1 MKTIRDTVA
10 RKGAWLTTMALV
22 AAMYLGDAA
31 FAQATPKPPE
41 RMTYQGFLTG
51 ADGTALGNS
60 APKAYDVLFR
70 IYDAEQGGNLLWGEQ
85 QTVTVD
91 KGYFSV
97 LLGEGAAVTGVPNAG
112 IVFSALFTGATASDR
127 FVGVTVKG
135 IGTGGTDVDI
145 LPRVRFLS
153 SPYAY
158 LAASAVKLVQTT
170 GADLLT
176 SSGNTVTVSGSLVA
190 NGLTAGTITATNSVT
205 AGILNGTTNITTP
218 VLRAGAVTVTNGLTA
233 GTVTV
238 TNALTAGSITAGSI
252 SAANALNV
260 LSVAA
265 SGAITASSLTITNA
279 ASVGSLTSN
288 GRRVLGSGTE
298 TDAPLRVVIG
308 RYFWNGTSLD
318 EQHDQPAHAVQRLG
332 VGRYRVTLTKSF
344 WGEPY
349 PVCTVNMIGRGAYI
363 ASVAQFSSNTGVS
376 FQGNGPNWEGFDVS
390 IMSVNGDGGWVF
402 QDAGFNFTLIGA
414 Y

>member
-1 MKTIRDTVA
+1 MQDKQHNGTWVRRWVS
-10 RKGAWLTTMALV
+10 
-22 AAMYLGDAA
+22 AAMAGA
-31 FAQATPKPPE
+31 FLAMAHGTMAQATPRPPE

-51 ADGTALGNS
+51 ADGVALGNS

-97 LLGEGAAVTGVPNAG
+97 LLGEGAAVSGIPNAG
-112 IVFSALFTGATASDR
+112 IVFSSLFTGATASDR

-190 NGLTAGTITATNSVT
+190 NGLTAGTINATNSVT

-218 VLRAGAVTVTNGLTA
+218 LLRAGA
-233 GTVTV
+233 VTV
-238 TNALTAGSITAGSI
+238 TNALTAGSISAGAI
-252 SAANALNV
+252 NASSVTTSGSLNV
-260 LSVAA
+260 PSIEVT
-265 SGAITASSLTITNA
+265 GAITASSLTITNA
-279 ASVGSLTSN
+279 ASVGPLYSG
-288 GRRVLGSGTE
+288 GRRVLSSGTE
-298 TDAPLRVVIG
+298 TDVPLRTVIG
-308 RYFWNGTSLD
+308 RYYWDVPTSSLR
-318 EQHDQPAHAVQRLG
+318 ELVDQPAHSVQRLG
-332 VGRYRVTLTKSF
+332 TGRYRVTLTRPFS
-344 WGEPY
+344 GAPL
-349 PVCTVNMIGRGAYI
+349 PVCQVNVVGRGGYI
-363 ASVAQFSSNTGVS
+363 ATVDQMNSLTGPS
-376 FQGNGPNWEGFDVS
+376 HHGWGPNSEGFDVS
-390 IMSVNGDGGWVF
+390 IMSIDGNGGWYFV
-402 QDAGFNFTLIGA
+402 DAGFNFTLTGA
-414 Y
+414 N

>member
-112 IVFSALFTGATASDR
+112 IVFSSLFTGATASDR

-135 IGTGGTDVDI
+135 IGSGGTDVDI

-233 GTVTV
+233 GTLTV
-238 TNALTAGSITAGSI
+238 TNDLTAGSITAGSI
-252 SAANALNV
+252 SAANGLDV
-260 LSVAA
+260 PDIMA
-265 SGAITASSLTITNA
+265 SGAITASSLRITDNA
-279 ASVGSLTSN
+279 LVMGRGLATSGHASQV
-288 GRRVLGSGTE
+288 
-298 TDAPLRVVIG
+298 LRVVAG
-308 RYFWNGTSLD
+308 RYYWDTGTQNLE
-318 EQHDQPAHAVQRLG
+318 EQVDQPEHSVTRISK
-332 VGRYRVTLTKSF
+332 GRYRVTLTTPFS
-344 WGEPY
+344 GRPY
-349 PVCTVNMIGRGAYI
+349 PVCAVSVMGAGAYVATVSDPFYSDAVAFHGYGVNYDRFEVHI
-363 ASVAQFSSNTGVS
+363 RSVDSN
-376 FQGNGPNWEGFDVS
+376 
-390 IMSVNGDGGWVF
+390 GGWVF
-402 QDAGFNFTLIGA
+402 LDAGFNFILVGA
-414 Y
+414 N